1 VEERVKGSRGAVLAT
16 VGSALLWGSSFAV
29 IKIGLGSIDPYW
41 FAFLRFAIA
50 SLVALLVMAA
60 LGELREV
67 GLLLRSRLVLLLG
80 LTNAVGFILQFKGQT
95 MTSAGNAALLVNSS
109 TIYVAL
115 ASHFFL
121 RERFGTLKIL
131 AVVIGVVGVAL
142 VTTGG
147 RPSLDLGGNLR
158 GNVFVLFAA
167 FIWTAFILLD
177 KKIVANHDVDMR
189 ALTAAMVTVTAVAAL
204 PAALVFGH
212 GAFPRPWDGFW
223 TVPYTAVF
231 CTVAPFFLWS
241 WGLRR
246 ISATTSSVLML
257 SEVIF
262 ALILA
267 GIILGERL
275 SGGAI
280 VGSGLIIGA
289 AVLASRETGSELASG
304 PDVVPE

>member
-1 VEERVKGSRGAVLAT
+1 MKGTEGRRRSHARRRAPLGVVLRRRQDRALRSRPVLVRVPPVLA
-16 VGSALLWGSSFAV
+16 
-29 IKIGLGSIDPYW
+29 
-41 FAFLRFAIA
+41 IA
-50 SLVALLVMAA
+50 ALVALAA
-60 LGELREV
+60 AAVARGAPETLGR
-67 GLLLRSRLVLLLG
+67 LLRHPACPSARRDERGRLRPPVQG
-80 LTNAVGFILQFKGQT
+80 ADDHDG
-95 MTSAGNAALLVNSS
+95 
-109 TIYVAL
+109 
-115 ASHFFL
+115 
-121 RERFGTLKIL
+121 RERGAPRQLVHDLRGAGVVVLPARTIRASSKTL
-131 AVVIGVVGVAL
+131 AVILGVVGVVL

-147 RPSLDLGGNLR
+147 HPSLDLGGHFR
-158 GNVFVLFAA
+158 GDLFVLFAA
-167 FIWTAFILLD
+167 FVWAAFILLD

-189 ALTAAMVTVTAVAAL
+189 ALTAAMVIVTAVSAL

-212 GAFPRPWDGFW
+212 GAFPRLSAGFW
-223 TVPYTAVF
+223 TVPYTSVF

-275 SGGAI
+275 SAAAI

>member
-1 VEERVKGSRGAVLAT
+1 VKGSRGAVLAT

-50 SLVALLVMAA
+50 SLVALLAMAA

-121 RERFGTLKIL
+121 RERFGVLKIL

-147 RPSLDLGGNLR
+147 RPSLDLGGNFR

-189 ALTAAMVTVTAVAAL
+189 ALTAAMVTVTAIAAL

-212 GAFPRPWDGFW
+212 GAFPRLSGGWW
-223 TVPYTAVF
+223 TVPYTSVF

-275 SGGAI
+275 SAGAI